1 MKIAMNKNGEG
12 KGGSSSRLN
21 GSRANSKLR
30 VAIYGQHDVGKSA
43 FTVRYLTK
51 RYIGEYKSNT
61 DLLYR
66 QTLAISHGSSLDIE
80 IVDISTSFVDGAEC
94 IERKTFPLEELYR
107 ADGFIIVYSITD
119 RSSFDT
125 AMQAL
130 SDIQKIHN
138 IYKPPTSENGNS
150 SSTSASSKS
159 GLPVHVTLIANKC
172 DLVHVRQVDRLE
184 GVAAAEKFGCQFY
197 ELSVAENSPEVYSS
211 FHSIITSL
219 IATNVPPPKR
229 KFSVSKMLA
238 SLRLGKNSPS
248 NASPVPIAPASIADT
263 NVVTNDAA
271 SFPNSP
277 AGSREGSP
285 GVSGSSKGAK
295 HERQGSG
302 DSTSSFTSSIC
313 QLKSKLVVFN
323 SMKKRQSSPPI
334 CSL

>member
-1 MKIAMNKNGEG
+1 MYRHGEE
-12 KGGSSSRLN
+12 KGGKAPTIS
-21 GSRANSKLR
+21 GP
-30 VAIYGQHDVGKSA
+30 AIGKQRIAVFGQHDVGKSA
-43 FTVRYLTK
+43 FTVRFLTRK
-51 RYIGEYKSNT
+51 FIGEYKSNT

-94 IERKTFPLEELYR
+94 IERKTFPVEELYR

-119 RSSFDT
+119 RSSFET

-130 SDIQKIHN
+130 RDIQKIRN
-138 IYKPPTSENGNS
+138 IYKPPTTENGNS
-150 SSTSASSKS
+150 SRTTPPPPTNTKL
-159 GLPVHVTLIANKC
+159 GPPVHVTLIGNKC
-172 DLVHVRQVDRLE
+172 DLVHQRTVDRLE
-184 GVAAAEKFGCQFY
+184 GVGAAEKFGCQFY